1 MKTVTTEQMR
11 TLDRK
16 VIEDYNVP
24 GEELMARAG
33 EGTAEVVSRLSERC
47 GMAHPFVLLMA
58 GRGNNGGDAFAA
70 AHCLHDEGMD
80 VEVWLAGSAGDI
92 RGDALRHL
100 GKMRACGV
108 TLRELPTLEA
118 WEEALAQ
125 AEPADI
131 LVDGILG
138 IGASGPARGP
148 MAGAIHTINALSQ
161 ESLVISIDVPS
172 GLDADTGLSAGE
184 TVCADITV
192 TMGLP
197 KIGLLKS
204 SALEAVGR
212 LEVIDIGIPWELT
225 RDFKSDPELIT
236 GWEVRQLFSRRR
248 RDSHK
253 GTYGHVL
260 IIAGSPGYAGAA
272 ILSAQAACRSGVGL
286 VSILVPQSIA
296 AVVAGAVP
304 LAMVHAAPVTD
315 RGGLASTALTGL
327 PRGLAPFDAIAVGPG
342 VTTAPE
348 IRALIDQLISLCKA
362 PIVLDADALTV
373 FAGQL
378 EALQSATGPL
388 VLTPHPGEMARL
400 LGQDTD
406 WVQSNRCEAARRAA
420 DRARA
425 VAVLKG
431 AATRVAT
438 VDRPVGLNLTGNPGM
453 ATGGMGDVLTGLLGG
468 LLAQGIKPFEAACAA
483 VSIHG
488 RAGDY
493 ASWRRSQIGMTA
505 SDVIE
510 ELPYIFRE
518 MLLR

>member
-11 TLDRK
+11 SLDRK
-16 VIEDYNVP
+16 VIEDYNIP

-33 EGTAEVVSRLSERC
+33 DGIAEVVCRLSERC

-70 AHCLHDEGMD
+70 AQCLHDEGMD
-80 VEVWLAGSAGDI
+80 AEVWLAGSAGDI

-108 TLRELPTLEA
+108 TLRELPTVEA
-118 WEEALAQ
+118 WDEALAQ
-125 AEPADI
+125 AEPADL

-148 MAGAIHTINALSQ
+148 IAGAIHTINSLSH

-172 GLDADTGLSAGE
+172 GLDADTGLSDGE
-184 TVCADITV
+184 SVCADITA

-197 KIGLLKS
+197 KVGLLKPA
-204 SALEAVGR
+204 ALESVGR

-225 RDFKSDPELIT
+225 RDLTADPELIT

-253 GTYGHVL
+253 GTYGHLL
-260 IIAGSPGYAGAA
+260 IIAGSPGDVGAA
-272 ILSAQAACRSGVGL
+272 ILAAQSACRSGVGL
-286 VSILVPQSIA
+286 VSLLVPQSIA
-296 AVVAGAVP
+296 AIVAGAVP
-304 LAMVHAAPVTD
+304 QAMVHAAPTAD
-315 RGGLASTALTGL
+315 RGQLAVTALAGL

-342 VTTAPE
+342 VTTEPE
-348 IRALIDQLISLCKA
+348 IRELIVQLISICKS
-362 PIVLDADALTV
+362 PLVLDADALTV
-373 FAGQL
+373 FGGQL
-378 EALQSATGPL
+378 EALQAASGPL
-388 VLTPHPGEMARL
+388 VITPHPGEMARL
-400 LGQDTD
+400 LGRDPD
-406 WVQSNRCEAARRAA
+406 WVQANRAA
-420 DRARA
+420 AVREASVRARA

-431 AATRVAT
+431 AATLVAT
-438 VDRPVGLNLTGNPGM
+438 ADRPVGLNLTGNPGM
-453 ATGGMGDVLTGLLGG
+453 ATGGTGDVLTGLLGG

-483 VSIHG
+483 VSLHG

-493 ASWRRSQIGMTA
+493 ASWRRSQVGMMA

>member
-11 TLDRK
+11 NLERK
-16 VIEDYNVP
+16 VIEDYNIP

-33 EGTAEVVSRLSERC
+33 DGTAEVICRLSERC

-80 VEVWLAGSAGDI
+80 AEVWLAGSAGDI

-100 GKMRACGV
+100 GKMRASGV
-108 TLRELPTLEA
+108 TLRELPTVEA

-125 AEPADI
+125 AEPADL

-148 MAGAIHTINALSQ
+148 IAGAIHTINTLSQ

-172 GLDADTGLSAGE
+172 GLDADTGTSAGE
-184 TVCADITV
+184 TVCADITA

-197 KIGLLKS
+197 KIGMLTAA
-204 SALEAVGR
+204 ALESVGR

-236 GWEVRQLFSRRR
+236 GWEVRQLFPRRR

-260 IIAGSPGYAGAA
+260 IIAGSLGYAGAA
-272 ILSAQAACRSGVGL
+272 ILAAQSACRSGVGL
-286 VSILVPQSIA
+286 VSLLVPQSIA
-296 AVVAGAVP
+296 AIVAGAVP
-304 LAMVHAAPVTD
+304 QAMVHAAPTA
-315 RGGLASTALTGL
+315 GKGHLAATALIGL
-327 PRGLAPFDAIAVGPG
+327 PRGLAPFDAIVIGPG
-342 VTTAPE
+342 VTTAPD

-362 PIVLDADALTV
+362 PLVLDADALTV
-373 FAGQL
+373 YAGQL
-378 EALQSATGPL
+378 EALQAASGPL

-400 LGQDTD
+400 LGQDTA
-406 WVQSNRCEAARRAA
+406 WVQANRDQAVRQAA
-420 DRARA
+420 DRARG

-431 AATRVAT
+431 AATLVAT
-438 VDRPVGLNLTGNPGM
+438 ADRPVGLNLTGNPGM
-453 ATGGMGDVLTGLLGG
+453 ATGGTGDVLTGLLGG
-468 LLAQGIKPFEAACAA
+468 FLAQGIKPFEAACAA

-493 ASWRRSQIGMTA
+493 ASWRRSQMGMTA

-510 ELPYIFRE
+510 EIPYIFRE